1 MPKVP
6 TSETGTATLGIDR
19 GRNVSQKQENRHHD
33 EGDGE
38 QERKFHVAHRGA
50 DRRGAVG
57 ENGNIN
63 RRGQVGLDLR
73 QKLFDA
79 VNDLDDVRAGLA
91 LDVDDDRRRLV
102 HPRRELRVFHV
113 VNHVRHVGQNHRRA
127 ILIRDDERAVIL
139 AGEKLIVGVDFISLL
154 RPVKISLR
162 LIDAG
167 LLQRGAHVFEVDV
180 QMKKARWDWSGCAPP
195 VFARR

>member
-6 TSETGTATLGIDR
+6 TSETGTATLGIIVA
-19 GRNVSQKQENRHHD
+19 GHVSQKQENRHHD
-33 EGDGE
+33 ERDGE

-57 ENGNIN
+57 EDGNVHC
-63 RRGQVGLDLR
+63 RRQVGLELR

-102 HPRRELRVFHV
+102 HPRRELGVFHV

-127 ILIRDDERAVIL
+127 VADTRRRA
-139 AGEKLIVGVDFISLL
+139 SCN
-154 RPVKISLR
+154 PC
-162 LIDAG
+162 
-167 LLQRGAHVFEVDV
+167 
-180 QMKKARWDWSGCAPP
+180 W
-195 VFARR
+195 